1 MWRASVGDRL
11 TDPRLAQRSE
21 CVDEG
26 TRAHSTLSAETTH
39 VQVFYRFHPLY
50 SSTLQILRRPKRGDG
65 AVSVIDSTGRRLK
78 IPVWMLLPD
87 SAQIKIAEQPYL
99 SKEALLSLASLV
111 STPRGIEDR
120 VHANLLPAVVD
131 TCKGGQRATT
141 TTSGPGDRKRGGRGA
156 DRRRDTNRTDRSH
169 GPHSGG
175 GFSNGRRKSR

>member
-1 MWRASVGDRL
+1 MNEPSGCDRAKGR
-11 TDPRLAQRSE
+11 RRERRNGHA
-21 CVDEG
+21 DER
-26 TRAHSTLSAETTH
+26 THAHSTLSAETTH

-65 AVSVIDSTGRRLK
+65 AVSVIDPTGRRLK
-78 IPVWMLLPD
+78 IPMWMLLPD
-87 SAQIKIAEQPYL
+87 SAEIKIAEQAYL

-111 STPRGIEDR
+111 STPREIEDR

-131 TCKGGQRATT
+131 TCKGGQRAATT
-141 TTSGPGDRKRGGRGA
+141 TPGPGDRKRGGHGA

-175 GFSNGRRKSR
+175 GLSNGRRKSR

>member
-1 MWRASVGDRL
+1 LSQPNGHDQARGRRRARHNEHAD
-11 TDPRLAQRSE
+11 E
-21 CVDEG
+21 C
-26 TRAHSTLSAETTH
+26 TRAHSTLSAATTH

-50 SSTLQILRRPKRGDG
+50 SSTLQIMRRPKRGDG

-87 SAQIKIAEQPYL
+87 SAEIKITEQAYL

-111 STPRGIEDR
+111 STPREIEDP

-131 TCKGGQRATT
+131 TCKGGQRAAT
-141 TTSGPGDRKRGGRGA
+141 TTSGPGDRKSGDHGA

-169 GPHSGG
+169 GRHSDGG
-175 GFSNGRRKSR
+175 LSNGRRKSR

>member
-1 MWRASVGDRL
+1 MSESSGCDRVR
-11 TDPRLAQRSE
+11 DRRQERRNGH
-21 CVDEG
+21 VDEC
-26 TRAHSTLSAETTH
+26 THAHSTLSAETTH

-50 SSTLQILRRPKRGDG
+50 SSTLQILRRPKREDG

-87 SAQIKIAEQPYL
+87 SAEIKITEQPHL
-99 SKEALLSLASLV
+99 SKDALLSLASLV
-111 STPRGIEDR
+111 STPRKIEDR

-141 TTSGPGDRKRGGRGA
+141 TTPGPGNRKRGGHGA
-156 DRRRDTNRTDRSH
+156 DRRRDTNGTDRSH

-175 GFSNGRRKSR
+175 DLSNGRRKSR

>member
-1 MWRASVGDRL
+1 VSEPSGCDRVKGHRRARHNGHAD
-11 TDPRLAQRSE
+11 E
-21 CVDEG
+21 C
-26 TRAHSTLSAETTH
+26 TRAYSTLSAETTH

-50 SSTLQILRRPKRGDG
+50 SSTVQIVRRPKRGDG

-87 SAQIKIAEQPYL
+87 SAEIKITERAYL

-111 STPRGIEDR
+111 STPREIEDR

-131 TCKGGQRATT
+131 TCKGGQRAAT
-141 TTSGPGDRKRGGRGA
+141 TTSGPGDRKRGDHGA

-175 GFSNGRRKSR
+175 GLPNGRRKSR